1 MTAGTLTP
9 VPLADAREEA
19 EYGGKAVQLGA
30 AIRARLPVPPGFA
43 LGARSVEAI
52 ASGDPTATG
61 ALRACFEALDGP
73 VSVRS
78 SGIGEDS
85 EKTSFAGQHL
95 TVLNVRTAEDAVRAV
110 RDVWDSG
117 HSETAIAYREM
128 LGIAGEPRIGVVVQ
142 RLVEPDTAGVLFTRH
157 PVTAAAER
165 VIDASWGLGE
175 AVVGG
180 LVAPDHFRMAP
191 DGTVLEQR
199 AGRKDLLLRI
209 LPDGGLERVPVDAE
223 RVAELCLDE
232 ADLAAL
238 NDLASACERV
248 YGGDQDI
255 EWAIRSGAV
264 ALLQRRPLTAVG

>member
-1 MTAGTLTP
+1 
-9 VPLADAREEA
+9 
-19 EYGGKAVQLGA
+19 
-30 AIRARLPVPPGFA
+30 VPPGFA
-43 LGARSVEAI
+43 LGVRSVEAV
-52 ASGDPTATG
+52 AGGDPTATV
-61 ALRACFEALDGP
+61 ALRERFEELDGP

-95 TVLNVRTAEDAVRAV
+95 TVLNVRTAEAALRAV
-110 RDVWDSG
+110 SEVRDSG
-117 HSETAIAYREM
+117 RSETAIAYREM

-157 PVTAAAER
+157 PMTGAAER

-180 LVAPDHFRMAP
+180 LVAPDHFRIDP
-191 DGTVLEQR
+191 DGTVLERR
-199 AGRKDLLLRI
+199 AGRKGVLLRI
-209 LPDGGLERVPVDAE
+209 LPDGGLEQVPVGPE
-223 RVAELCLDE
+223 RAAELCLDDR
-232 ADLAAL
+232 DLAAL
-238 NDLASACERV
+238 NGLASACEEV

-255 EWAIRSGAV
+255 EWAIRSGTL